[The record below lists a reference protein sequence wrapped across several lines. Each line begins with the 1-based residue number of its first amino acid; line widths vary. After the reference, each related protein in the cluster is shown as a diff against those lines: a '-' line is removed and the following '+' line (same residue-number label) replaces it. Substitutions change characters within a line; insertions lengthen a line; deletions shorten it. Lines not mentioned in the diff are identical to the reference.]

1 MASSADGYAPIADY
15 ALIGDCHTAALV
27 SKSGSI
33 DWYCPGRFDA
43 PAAFWRI
50 LDARRGGFFSVA
62 PRGDYR
68 VSRRY
73 CGPTNVLETSFR
85 HGGGLVRL
93 TDFMPIYRR
102 RLVRLGNDVGTD
114 RAICRMVEAETSSCE
129 LEVRFKPAFDF
140 GRGDTKLSVVG
151 GKGVVAT
158 DGQQSLVLYCG
169 RCHISTDEAGQVT
182 VYVHL
187 QAGQRAWLVL
197 SLATNDAGVEQA
209 LDPDVS
215 VRDLQRTLEYWQDW
229 AARCR
234 YQGQYRDYVLRSALT
249 LKLLTY
255 EPTGAVVAAPTTSLP
270 ELLGGIRNW
279 DYRFTWLRDAAL
291 MLYALSTLG
300 YHEEGTDFIGWL
312 ANTTKRDPTPRPQ
325 IMYTIDGGHELPEE
339 LLADLDGYKGS
350 RPVRIGNGAY
360 RQHQLDI
367 YGDVLS
373 AAYEFRHI
381 EEDPSETPVPKPTQ
395 RLSRQNWQ
403 LLSGLVDQA
412 ITDWQQPD
420 SGIWEVRG
428 GLRHFVYSKLMCWVA
443 VDRGLRLA
451 QEQGMRA
458 PRDRWQQACRDIRT
472 AVMERGF
479 NKELQA
485 FTQSFDDDHL
495 DASVLSMPRYGFLP
509 ATDPRFQSTVD
520 AIQRRLSHNGL
531 LRRYEAPPGL
541 TSGPEATFVLCS
553 FWMVDALALGGRLDE
568 ATELFECLIGYV
580 NDVGLLA
587 EEIDPY
593 SDTDRLLGN
602 FPQGFSHMALIG
614 SAVNLSLAEKRGP
627 ERRPQ
632 TEPER
637 AVKAES
643 AVTDARVG

>member
-1 MASSADGYAPIADY
+1 VSPDTDGYTPIADY

-33 DWYCPGRFDA
+33 DWYCPSRFDA
-43 PAAFWRI
+43 PAVFWRI
-50 LDARRGGFFSVA
+50 LDARQGGYFSIS
-62 PRGDYR
+62 PSGRSD

-73 CGPTNVLETSFR
+73 RGLTNVLETTFEAE
-85 HGGGLVRL
+85 GGRVRL
-93 TDFMPIYRR
+93 LDFMPIQRR
-102 RLVRLGNDVGTD
+102 RSRLGSDVATT
-114 RAICRMVEAETSSCE
+114 RQICRLVEAEGHGCT
-129 LEVRFKPAFDF
+129 LEVRFKPSFDF
-140 GRGDTKLSVVG
+140 GRAETRLSAVA
-151 GKGVVAT
+151 GKGAIAT
-158 DGQQSLVLYCG
+158 DGRQYLVLYG
-169 RCHISTDEAGQVT
+169 GKTEPALSPSGVIEARLDLRPGE
-182 VYVHL
+182 
-187 QAGQRAWLVL
+187 RAWFVL
-197 SLATNDAGVEQA
+197 SMAGSEAAAREA

-215 VRDLQRTLEYWQDW
+215 IRDLQRTLDYWEAW
-229 AARCR
+229 SARCR
-234 YQGQYRDYVLRSALT
+234 YEGQYRDQVVRSALA

-270 ELLGGIRNW
+270 ELIGGIRNW
-279 DYRFTWLRDAAL
+279 DYRFTWLRDASL

-300 YHEEGTDFIGWL
+300 YHEEGTDFIRWL
-312 ANTTKRDPTPRPQ
+312 AETTRNDPTPRPQ
-325 IMYTIDGGHELPEE
+325 IMYTIDGQRELPEE
-339 LLADLDGYKGS
+339 ILDRLDGYRGS

-381 EEDPSETPVPKPTQ
+381 EEDSTCTPVPRPAQ
-395 RLSRQNWQ
+395 RMSRRNWK
-403 LLSGLVDQA
+403 LLSGLVEQA
-412 ITDWQQPD
+412 IADWQEPD

-451 QEQGMRA
+451 REQHLRA
-458 PRDRWQQACRDIRT
+458 PVLRWQRACHDIRE
-472 AVMERGF
+472 AILERGW
-479 NKELQA
+479 NPELQA
-485 FTQSFDDDHL
+485 FTQSFDDDHM

-520 AIQRRLSHNGL
+520 VIRARLSHDGL

-553 FWMVDALALGGRLDE
+553 FWMVDALALSGRIDE
-568 ATELFECLIGYV
+568 AVQLFECLIGYA

-593 SDTDRLLGN
+593 SSSDRLLGN

-627 ERRPQ
+627 ETRPQ
-632 TEPER
+632 TELER
-637 AVKAES
+637 SVRAAP
-643 AVTDARVG
+643 AVTDSRVG